1 MKAWPWV
8 LLVAA
13 VGHAQGRTDELYVN
27 PTLLVSSSRL
37 TAMAGASVAIGE
49 GSEGMAT
56 NYAAVAQRS
65 PRRTRRWDWD
75 TTFSLL
81 ATPVDNQKDFEN
93 DNQKTTTATAKTS
106 AQPIEAQAG
115 FYLQYLK
122 FGLGGFGRFSTR
134 SLCLDVSCT
143 ERLSATTTHGGLV
156 VGAAFFQDQLVIAL
170 GFNVTSARFTTLSED
185 VEYSGTSFG
194 VGGLLRMH
202 HLPFRIG
209 ASFLLGHSGRPTT
222 AFSTIAGRPLFE
234 GITTPHKISIGASFR
249 LGPGSERY
257 NRVSQSLVDEQP
269 KYEGAPVLPHDA
281 DFDTPPG
288 PWLLSAQ
295 FDAILPV
302 GNATTVRPFLFGE
315 PALPAGESFYVVP
328 RIGVEHELV
337 PKRLRLRLG
346 TWLEPNLVQGSTVR
360 PHGTFGFEVF
370 AVHLYDDWSI
380 SAALDAAPRYFA
392 ASVGIGWWR

>member
-1 MKAWPWV
+1 MRAAGLA
-8 LLVAA
+8 LLAVAQA
-13 VGHAQGRTDELYVN
+13 ALAQGRTDDLYVN

-37 TAMAGASVAIGE
+37 TAMAGASVGIGE
-49 GSEGMAT
+49 GSEGMAA

-81 ATPVDNQKDFEN
+81 GTPVDTDKDLEN
-93 DNQKTTTATAKTS
+93 DSKPSTD
-106 AQPIEAQAG
+106 AQPIEAQVG

-134 SLCLDVSCT
+134 DLCLDAQCS

-156 VGAAFFQDQLVIAL
+156 VGAAFWEDQLLVAA
-170 GFNVTSARFTTLSED
+170 GFNLTQARFTTLSED
-185 VEYSGTSFG
+185 VTYSGTSFG
-194 VGGLLRMH
+194 VGGLLRLH

-209 ASFLLGHSGRPTT
+209 ASFLLGHLGLRGSDSGDTL
-222 AFSTIAGRPLFE
+222 AGRPLYA
-234 GITTPHKISIGASFR
+234 GIVTPHKLAIGASMR

-257 NRVSQSLVDEQP
+257 NRVSKSLVDEQP
-269 KYEGAPVLPHDA
+269 KYAGAKVLPYDDLHDVPA
-281 DFDTPPG
+281 G
-288 PWLLSAQ
+288 AWLLSVQ
-295 FDAILPV
+295 LDAVLPV
-302 GNATTVRPFLFGE
+302 ANATTVRSFLFGE
-315 PALPAGESFYVVP
+315 PALPTGASFYVVP
-328 RIGVEHELV
+328 RLGVENELL

-346 TWLEPNLVQGSTVR
+346 TWLEPNLVQGSQVR

-370 AVHLYDDWSI
+370 VFRLYDDWSI

-392 ASVGIGWWR
+392 ASIGIGWWR